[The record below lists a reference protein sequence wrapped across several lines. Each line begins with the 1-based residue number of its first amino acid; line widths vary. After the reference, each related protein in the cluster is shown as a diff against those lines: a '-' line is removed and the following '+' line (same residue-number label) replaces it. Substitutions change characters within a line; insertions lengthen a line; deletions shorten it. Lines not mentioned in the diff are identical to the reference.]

1 MSSSTICFALF
12 ALVASTYAAP
22 SGWPVVTYAQSYS
35 AHAVD
40 HSVAQSVYPAVA
52 AAPVLPAA
60 VAEPLIA
67 PAQRL
72 LAAPQPLVA
81 APQRLVAAPQPLL
94 AASPYYASAAP
105 LVASPYV
112 AW

>member
-1 MSSSTICFALF
+1 MSASSVCFALF
-12 ALVASTYAAP
+12 ALVVCTNAAP

-72 LAAPQPLVA
+72 VAAPQPLLA
-81 APQRLVAAPQPLL
+81 AQQPLLAGPQPLL

-105 LVASPYV
+105 IVSSPYV
-112 AW
+112 SW